1 MQILFGGKSYK
12 IMHRY
17 CRTKPPTDCSSSVGI
32 VMIDGEVEVG
42 GKKEC
47 SAFVC
52 LVFGTC

>member
-42 GKKEC
+42 GKN
-47 SAFVC
+47 SVA
-52 LVFGTC
+52 GNSPGA